1 MPKNFNNPKNINKTI
16 KIVRKDP
23 EKIDFALYEIITY
36 FEEQKHITNTIINRT
51 IILIGFLLAVISFAV
66 PEINNSTIDKPYY
79 DIALTFITII
89 YSVIAFILVFK
100 AFMAFDR
107 NSIGSEP
114 KNIIVSEYM
123 EQDLA
128 DIKIQECIMYQEK
141 IDEDKKVL
149 DNITIY
155 FNLSIFLTTTL
166 FLVGVF
172 IVSYDILLQYF
183 S

>member
-23 EKIDFALYEIITY
+23 EKVDFALNEIVTY

-51 IILIGFLLAVISFAV
+51 VLLIGFLLAVISFAI
-66 PEINNSTIDKPYY
+66 PEISNSTIDKSHY

-89 YSVIAFILVFK
+89 YSAIALILVFK
-100 AFMAFDR
+100 AFMAFNR
-107 NSIGSEP
+107 NLAGAEP
-114 KNIIVSEYM
+114 KSIIVSEYM

-128 DIKIQECIMYQEK
+128 DIKIQECIMYQKK
-141 IDEDKKVL
+141 IDEDKKML
-149 DNITIY
+149 DSIIIY
-155 FNLSIFLTTTL
+155 FNRSIFLTTTL

-172 IVSYDILLQYF
+172 IVSYDILFQYF